1 MRIIKCYIY
10 IYILYKRLIYNRA
23 VMLNMARQHL
33 YMKSEIGAIVKVR
46 IFDFYATFE
55 INKVSCRLQYVSIY
69 LSMLLCVFST
79 TK

>member
-1 MRIIKCYIY
+1 
-10 IYILYKRLIYNRA
+10 
-23 VMLNMARQHL
+23 MLNMARQHL

>member
-1 MRIIKCYIY
+1 
-10 IYILYKRLIYNRA
+10 
-23 VMLNMARQHL
+23 
-33 YMKSEIGAIVKVR
+33 MKSEIGAIVKVR